1 MANVAR
7 GHRITHGDCNR
18 SSHGSDH
25 RAAIG
30 ERPRAADGIPYAD
43 LRRRPVPGRA
53 RRRSRSPARRHYD
66 RGMKRRAAPFRLPPL
81 AQDVLLGLFV
91 AVMQV
96 QGTLAKP
103 EEVGSRPLT
112 DFGHLGYVLLIV
124 SGLVLAM
131 RRRWPAPVFI
141 TTALVSLL
149 YFAIGFSDGPG
160 WIGLFVALYTLTAYG
175 DGRRSL
181 MIAGVGVTVLSTGWL
196 IAAADIEPK
205 AAIGWVFFR
214 IAASIMAAALGE
226 SARSRRVIAAEALER
241 ARQAERTREEEARSR
256 VDAERLRIAREVH
269 DTVAHAI
276 AIINVQAGVTAYLL
290 DKRPERAREALVIIE
305 QTSAQALH
313 EMRAILGV
321 LRSPDNGRVP
331 HPGLGQINELT
342 TVAREAGLDIKLEV
356 SSSAAPLPSTVDT
369 TAYRILQ
376 ESITNVIRH
385 VGPTRVTV
393 ALDYGTDSLE
403 VRVANEDGQNA
414 SGDNTTDPE
423 ARAEHRAAIGSSAEP
438 GRGIVGMRE
447 RCGLLGGE
455 LTAGPRPSGG
465 FEVRARL
472 PLVPAGTAHQ

>member
-1 MANVAR
+1 
-7 GHRITHGDCNR
+7 
-18 SSHGSDH
+18 
-25 RAAIG
+25 
-30 ERPRAADGIPYAD
+30 
-43 LRRRPVPGRA
+43 
-53 RRRSRSPARRHYD
+53 
-66 RGMKRRAAPFRLPPL
+66 MKRRAAPFRLPVL
-81 AQDVLLGLFV
+81 AQDVLLGLLV

-96 QGTLAKP
+96 QGSLAKP
-103 EEVGSRPLT
+103 AEVGSRPLA
-112 DFGHLGYVLLIV
+112 DLGHLGYVLLIL
-124 SGLVLAM
+124 SGLVLAV

-141 TTALVSLL
+141 TAALASLV
-149 YFAIGFSDGPG
+149 YYAVGFSDGPV

-181 MIAGVGVTVLSTGWL
+181 VIAGVGITLLATGWL
-196 IAAADIEPK
+196 IAAAGIEPR

-214 IAASIMAAALGE
+214 IAASVMATALGE
-226 SARSRRVIAAEALER
+226 SVRSRRVIAAEALER
-241 ARQAERTREEEARSR
+241 ARQAERTREEEARAR

-331 HPGLGQINELT
+331 HPGLGQINELAA
-342 TVAREAGLDIKLEV
+342 VARDAGLDVKLEV
-356 SSSAAPLPSTVDT
+356 GSPPAPLPSAVDNTV
-369 TAYRILQ
+369 YRILQ

-393 ALDYGTDSLE
+393 ALDFGADALE
-403 VRVANEDGQNA
+403 VRVANEDGRDG
-414 SGDNTTDPE
+414 SGD
-423 ARAEHRAAIGSSAEP
+423 AAAGPGALVGQRVVAGSSGEP
-438 GRGIVGMRE
+438 GRGIIGMRE

-455 LTAGPRPSGG
+455 LTAGPRSCGG
-465 FEVRARL
+465 FEVKARL
-472 PLVPAGTAHQ
+472 PLVPAGTVQP